1 MKNENPCGREIT
13 RSCLNR
19 QIYKGVNYATAPK
32 RRERRLI
39 IRAGEAAQINVIA
52 VVHPFATAKQ
62 KCLAQ

>member
-1 MKNENPCGREIT
+1 M
-13 RSCLNR
+13 NR
-19 QIYKGVNYATAPK
+19 QIYKGVNYATAPI
-32 RRERRLI
+32 RRERERRLI